1 MVKAKTTWENLPLNM
16 TVRQAA
22 EVMQC
27 DPETIKRAL
36 RNKRL
41 KGCKLGNTTSCSW
54 RIERDVLR
62 KFAEGETV

>member
-1 MVKAKTTWENLPLNM
+1 MVKAKTTWENLPLNL

-36 RNKRL
+36 RSKRL
-41 KGCKLGNTTSCSW
+41 KGCKLGDTANCAW
-54 RIERDVLR
+54 RIERGMLR
-62 KFAEGETV
+62 KFAEGDT

>member
-1 MVKAKTTWENLPLNM
+1 MVKAKTTWENLPLNL

-36 RNKRL
+36 RSKRL
-41 KGCKLGNTTSCSW
+41 KGCKLGDTVNCSW
-54 RIERDVLR
+54 RIEREVLR
-62 KFAEGETV
+62 KFAEGDT